1 MKHKLPILFTAT
13 AASLLTFTVLAQ
25 DNTIKSDRPV
35 YARDRMAHPMPH
47 GERLH
52 SAAKASDVIGMT
64 VKNLQGEKLGT
75 VEDLA
80 LDVESGRIVQVILST
95 GGFIGVGDRLSA
107 VPPGALHHD
116 VTNNVLHLDANKEKL
131 KSAPEFK
138 TEKWAEHGNAE
149 HLSAVYTY
157 YGQEPAFR
165 FIHKGDNIDGAA
177 NTTSTRNADGT
188 WSKNRLTGGNQW
200 MIPAARLGQ
209 IQKATKLT
217 GLPVKNMQDEK
228 LGTVDNMLVDVQ
240 AGRILAVVVSSGGF
254 LGIGDE
260 LSAVPPT
267 ALRFNS
273 GNDTLLLDTTKDMMS
288 AAPHFKSDKWP
299 DFSQPMYSDS
309 VYRAYKQEPYFTTN
323 ATTSTWRDGNDQN
336 DRSDRIQD
344 RDKTRAAA
352 DNTARNV
359 RDRDDRTL
367 TPLDQGSSRADV
379 DTTAQIRKGILDGK
393 DMSVN
398 AKNVKVIT
406 NNGRVTLRGP
416 VNSTEEKRLVGE
428 IANRIARSENVDNQ
442 LEVKTGNN

>member
-35 YARDRMAHPMPH
+35 YSRDRLTQPQAN
-47 GERLH
+47 RLH

-64 VKNLQGEKLGT
+64 VKNYQDEKLGT
-75 VEDLA
+75 VEDVA

-95 GGFIGVGDRLSA
+95 GGFLGVGDRLSA

-116 VTNNVLHLDANKEKL
+116 VTNKVLHLDANKEKL

-157 YGQEPAFR
+157 YGQEPAFK
-165 FIHKGDNIDGAA
+165 FIHKGDAIEGGA
-177 NTTSTRNADGT
+177 NTTATRNADGT
-188 WSKNRLTGGNQW
+188 WNKNRLTGERQW

-209 IQKATKLT
+209 IQKATKIV
-217 GLPVKNMQDEK
+217 GLPVKNLQDEK
-228 LGTVDNMLVDVQ
+228 LGTVDNLLLDVQ
-240 AGRILAVVVSSGGF
+240 SGRILAVIVSSGGF
-254 LGIGDE
+254 IGIGEE

-267 ALRFNS
+267 ALTFNN
-273 GNDTLLLDTTKDMMS
+273 GNDTLQLDTTKAMLS
-288 AAPHFKSDKWP
+288 AAPHFKADQWP
-299 DFSQPMYSDS
+299 DFSQPMYSDN
-309 VYRAYKQEPYFTTN
+309 VYRTYKVEPYFTTN
-323 ATTSTWRDGNDQN
+323 AVAD
-336 DRSDRIQD
+336 
-344 RDKTRAAA
+344 A

-359 RDRDDRTL
+359 RDRNDRTL
-367 TPLDQGSSRADV
+367 TPLDQGNSQADV
-379 DTTAQIRKGILDGK
+379 NTTAQIRKGILDGK

-398 AKNVKVIT
+398 AKNVKIIT

-416 VNSTEEKRLVGE
+416 VNTTEEKQMIGE

-442 LEVKTGNN
+442 LEVSVKTSSN